1 MAGPTTSV
9 DVAIIGGGIVGLAT
23 AFQLLASHPDLEVT
37 LLEATDAVGQQQSAR
52 NSGVLHA
59 GLYYT
64 PGSAKARWSRAGRP
78 LLERFCAEQGVPF
91 RRTGKVVVAVDR
103 SEVPALESLAER
115 ARANGVEIHRLG
127 PDGLRDH
134 EPHVTGVA
142 GLWTPETAV
151 TDFRAVCQALAARI
165 REVGG
170 EVRTGT
176 EVRGLHATHGD
187 VHLTIDHGPAI
198 TARAVVACG
207 GLQADRLLA
216 ASTTGSRA
224 SVAAARPPA
233 DVRIV
238 PVRGSW
244 LELRPDQ
251 RHLVRGN
258 IYPVPVGGGLP
269 FLGVHLTRRV
279 DGQVWVG
286 PNAVPLLARQGRSP
300 FSVDPRDL
308 RDLMAF
314 PGAWR
319 LARAHASVAAGELWR
334 DRSVRAMVRAVQR
347 YIPAIQSAHLR
358 PGPWGVRAQLVD
370 RSGNLVDDFTV
381 REVGRT
387 IHLVNAPSPAATSA
401 LAIGGELARRAV
413 AQLRD

>member
-1 MAGPTTSV
+1 MARPTTTV

-23 AFQLLASHPDLEVT
+23 AHR
-37 LLEATDAVGQQQSAR
+37 LLEARPGLRVVVLERDTEVGRHQSAR

-59 GLYYT
+59 GLYYR
-64 PGSAKARWSRAGRP
+64 PGSAKARWSRAGKP
-78 LLERFCAEQGVPF
+78 LLERFCAEHGVPVA
-91 RRTGKVVVAVDR
+91 RTGKVVVAVDR
-103 SEVPALESLAER
+103 SEVAGLDALAER

-127 PDGLRDH
+127 PAGIRDH
-134 EPHVTGVA
+134 EPHVAGVA

-151 TDFRAVCQALAARI
+151 TDFHAVCHALAARI
-165 REVGG
+165 REAGG
-170 EVRTGT
+170 EVRTDA
-176 EVRGLHATHGD
+176 EVRGLHATQGD
-187 VHLTIDHGPAI
+187 AHLTIDDGPAI
-198 TARAVVACG
+198 TARAVVVCG

-224 SVAAARPPA
+224 SVATARPPT

-269 FLGVHLTRRV
+269 FLGVHLTRRI
-279 DGQVWVG
+279 DGQVWIG
-286 PNAVPLLARQGRSP
+286 PNAVPVLAREGRSP
-300 FSVDPRDL
+300 FTVDTHDARDL
-308 RDLMAF
+308 LAF

-319 LARAHASVAAGELWR
+319 LARAHASVAAGEVWR

-347 YIPAIQSAHLR
+347 YVPAIEAAHLR
-358 PGPWGVRAQLVD
+358 RGPWGVRAQLVD
-370 RSGNLVDDFTV
+370 RSGNLVDDFTL
-381 REVGRT
+381 REIGRT

-401 LAIGGELARRAV
+401 LAIGGELATRAL
-413 AQLRD
+413 ARLPG